1 MDINIDVGLGEVL
14 DMEPGPEKAAQL
26 AVYGLTTDGA
36 HHKQW
41 YLEQILT
48 ALSVDLDTVRR
59 QCEELEIGDWEPGIA
74 P

>member
-1 MDINIDVGLGEVL
+1 MSKLKTGNDLLEARDTICDLCVEGLQMDGE
-14 DMEPGPEKAAQL
+14 
-26 AVYGLTTDGA
+26 

-48 ALSVDLDTVRR
+48 ALGVDLDKAVDEDGRSFY
-59 QCEELEIGDWEPGIA
+59 WEPGIA